1 MMRPV
6 PDKAR
11 RSIRRHLLLGAVAAF
26 LLVGGVG
33 GWAANTELS
42 GAVIAPGQLV
52 AESNVKLVQHP
63 LGGVVVELNVVDGDI
78 VEAGEVLARLDD
90 TSIRASLEIVVQSLQ
105 QMQAR
110 EARLKAELEGS
121 EAIGFPQTLS
131 AQAGDRQ
138 IGELLAAETRL
149 FELRRMALVSQQGQL
164 RERVLQL
171 REEISGIETQIIAK
185 EREQGL
191 LEAELVNTRS
201 LLEKKLI
208 SSERVTQLDRELA
221 RAEGQL
227 GQLVAA
233 AAQAR
238 GKIAEIELQIVQLE
252 QSFRSDTAGEL
263 SEVQAKSAELRER
276 RIAADSELQ
285 KTTIRA
291 PQSGQVHELAIHT
304 IGGVAGA
311 GETLMRIVP
320 IADALGIEVNIAP
333 QDIDQVHVG
342 QKVLLRF
349 SAFNLRT
356 TPEVN
361 GTVTR
366 LSADLTR
373 DPQTGLAYYTARI
386 ALDEGELE
394 RLPELTLTSGMPV
407 EAFIQTGERTA
418 LSYLTKPI
426 ADQIMRSFRSD

>member
-1 MMRPV
+1 MTPPA

-11 RSIRRHLLLGAVAAF
+11 RSIRRHLAVGAAAAVI
-26 LLVGGVG
+26 LVGGMG
-33 GWAANTELS
+33 GWAATTELA

-63 LGGVVVELNVVDGDI
+63 LGGVVVALNVVDGDI
-78 VEAGEVLARLDD
+78 VEAGDVLARLDD
-90 TSIRASLEIVVQSLQ
+90 TAIKASLEIIVQSLQ
-105 QMQAR
+105 QLEAR

-121 EAIGFPQTLS
+121 AAVGFPQTLM
-131 AQAGDRQ
+131 AQAGDKQ

-149 FELRRMALVSQQGQL
+149 FELRRMALESQQGQL

-171 REEISGIETQIIAK
+171 REEISGIETQITAK
-185 EREQGL
+185 EREQAL

-201 LLEKKLI
+201 LLEQKLI
-208 SSERVTQLDRELA
+208 PSERVTQLDRELA

-238 GKIAEIELQIVQLE
+238 GRIAEIELQIVQLG
-252 QSFRSDTAGEL
+252 QTFRSDTAAEL
-263 SEVQAKSAELRER
+263 SEGQAKSAELRER
-276 RIAADSELQ
+276 RIAAESELG

-342 QKVLLRF
+342 QRVLLRF

-373 DPQTGLAYYTARI
+373 DPQSGAAYYTARI
-386 ALDEGELE
+386 ALDEGELA
-394 RLPELTLTSGMPV
+394 RLPDLTLTSGMPV

-426 ADQIMRSFRSD
+426 VDQIMRSFRSD

>member
-1 MMRPV
+1 MMPLIQ
-6 PDKAR
+6 DKAR
-11 RSIRRHLLLGAVAAF
+11 RSIRRHLLVGAAAA
-26 LLVGGVG
+26 LVLIGGMG
-33 GWAANTELS
+33 GWAATTELA

-52 AESNVKLVQHP
+52 AESSVKLVQHP
-63 LGGVVVELNVVDGDI
+63 LGGVVIELNVVDGDI
-78 VEAGEVLARLDD
+78 VQAGDVLARFDD
-90 TSIRASLEIVVQSLQ
+90 TSIKASLEIIIQSLQ
-105 QMQAR
+105 QLEAR

-121 EAIGFPQTLS
+121 EAVDFPEVLT
-131 AQAGDRQ
+131 AQSGDAQ
-138 IGELLAAETRL
+138 ISELLAAETRL
-149 FELRRMALVSQQGQL
+149 FELRRMALASQAGQL

-171 REEISGIETQIIAK
+171 RAEISGIETQITAK
-185 EREQGL
+185 EREQAL

-201 LLEKKLI
+201 LLEQELI
-208 SSERVTQLDRELA
+208 SSERVTALDRELA

-227 GQLVAA
+227 GQFVAA

-252 QSFRSDTAGEL
+252 QTFGSDTAAEL

-276 RIAADSELQ
+276 RIAGEGELS

-320 IADALGIEVNIAP
+320 IADALSIEVNIAP

-342 QKVLLRF
+342 QQVLVRF

-356 TPEVN
+356 TPELN

-366 LSADLTR
+366 LSPDLTR
-373 DPQTGLAYYTARI
+373 NPQTGLAYYTARI
-386 ALDEGELE
+386 AVDEGELE
-394 RLPELTLTSGMPV
+394 RLPNLTLTSGMPV